1 MLKKPIW
8 EDRKIPGTQG
18 TGSGTQGPGP
28 LSHSVGLSKWDS
40 GPVPVSPGNK
50 IVDWGKIWMK
60 VRDRMS
66 ENVRTVGMDT
76 NINEAFS
83 LMKENNIR
91 RLPVVEKGKVT
102 GIITLSDLNQAAPS
116 SATTLSIHE
125 LNYLLA
131 KTTIK
136 DILPKKQ
143 QLITIGP
150 NNYIETAAKV
160 MRKNRISGLPVIE
173 NNQLVGIVTET
184 DIFDAFIDILG
195 VKKTHSRID
204 LYTADRPGTIAS
216 ITGMIAEKGKNILN
230 TVVYFDAKKDKY
242 KMIVRIEELD
252 NEDVVAELKKSG
264 YEVESV
270 IVSSE
275 DLL

>member
-1 MLKKPIW
+1 
-8 EDRKIPGTQG
+8 
-18 TGSGTQGPGP
+18 
-28 LSHSVGLSKWDS
+28 
-40 GPVPVSPGNK
+40 
-50 IVDWGKIWMK
+50 MK

-66 ENVRTVGMDT
+66 LNVRTVALDT
-76 NINEAFS
+76 NVNEAFS

-91 RLPVVEKGKVT
+91 RLPVVEKGKLI
-102 GIITLSDLNQAAPS
+102 GIVTLSDLSQAAPS

-143 QLITIGP
+143 QVLTIGP
-150 NNYIETAAKV
+150 DNYIETAAKI
-160 MRKNRISGLPVIE
+160 MRKHRVSGLPVME

-184 DIFDAFIDILG
+184 DIFDALIDILG

-204 LYTADRPGTIAS
+204 LYTADRPGTIAA
-216 ITGMIAEKGKNILN
+216 ITGMIASKGKNIIN
-230 TVVYFDAKKDKY
+230 TVVYFDDQKDKY

-252 NEDVVAELKKSG
+252 NEDVVKELKKSG

-270 IVSSE
+270 IVNSE
-275 DLL
+275 EII

>member
-1 MLKKPIW
+1 
-8 EDRKIPGTQG
+8 
-18 TGSGTQGPGP
+18 
-28 LSHSVGLSKWDS
+28 
-40 GPVPVSPGNK
+40 
-50 IVDWGKIWMK
+50 MK

>member
-1 MLKKPIW
+1 V
-8 EDRKIPGTQG
+8 DRGQ
-18 TGSGTQGPGP
+18 S
-28 LSHSVGLSKWDS
+28 
-40 GPVPVSPGNK
+40 
-50 IVDWGKIWMK
+50 IVERGKIFMK

-83 LMKENNIR
+83 VMKEKNIR
-91 RLPVVEKGKVT
+91 RLPVVEKGKLM

-136 DILPKKQ
+136 DVLPKKQ
-143 QLITIGP
+143 QVITIGP
-150 NNYIETAAKV
+150 ENYIETAAKV

-204 LYTADRPGTIAS
+204 LFTADRPGTIAA

-230 TVVYFDAKKDKY
+230 TVVYFDAKKDQY

-275 DLL
+275 DIL